1 MIALNIV
8 LMTLVTVGIVSL
20 LAWAIASDRRS
31 KRAAGGALAPSAAP
45 LHRNLVMPRELR
57 SHGGRSHASHAGHAG
72 QTDRP
77 RQSAS
82 SLA

>member
-1 MIALNIV
+1 MIALNIA
-8 LMTLVTVGIVSL
+8 LMTLVVVGIVSL
-20 LAWAIASDRRS
+20 LAWAISSDRRS
-31 KRAAGGALAPSAAP
+31 RRAAGGELAPSAAP

-57 SHGGRSHASHAGHAG
+57 AHGARAHTAHTAHAPRA
-72 QTDRP
+72 

>member
-31 KRAAGGALAPSAAP
+31 KRAAGGEFAPSAAP
-45 LHRNLVMPRELR
+45 LHHNLVMPRELR
-57 SHGGRSHASHAGHAG
+57 AHAGRVHSAP
-72 QTDRP
+72 RH

-82 SLA
+82 SLS

>member
-1 MIALNIV
+1 MIALNIT
-8 LMTLVTVGIVSL
+8 LMTLVVVGIVSL

-57 SHGGRSHASHAGHAG
+57 AHGARAHTAHTAR
-72 QTDRP
+72 TPRP

>member
-8 LMTLVTVGIVSL
+8 LMTLVVVGIVSL

-45 LHRNLVMPRELR
+45 LHRNLVMPLELR
-57 SHGGRSHASHAGHAG
+57 SHGGRAHTAHATHPAR
-72 QTDRP
+72 TRT
-77 RQSAS
+77 SAPS
-82 SLA
+82 AA

>member
-1 MIALNIV
+1 MIALNIA
-8 LMTLVTVGIVSL
+8 LMTLVAVGIVSL

-31 KRAAGGALAPSAAP
+31 KRTSGGELAPAAAP
-45 LHRNLVMPRELR
+45 LHHNLVMPRELR
-57 SHGGRSHASHAGHAG
+57 SHGGRAHTAHTAHATPAA
-72 QTDRP
+72 RP

>member
-1 MIALNIV
+1 MIALNIT
-8 LMTLVTVGIVSL
+8 LMTLVVVGIVSL
-20 LAWAIASDRRS
+20 LAWAITSDRRT
-31 KRAAGGALAPSAAP
+31 KRAAGGELAPSAAP

-57 SHGGRSHASHAGHAG
+57 AHGSRAHTTHTAHAPRS
-72 QTDRP
+72 

>member
-8 LMTLVTVGIVSL
+8 LMTLVVVGIVSTL
-20 LAWAIASDRRS
+20 VWAIASDRRS
-31 KRAAGGALAPSAAP
+31 KRAAGGELAPSAAP
-45 LHRNLVMPRELR
+45 LHHNLVMPRELR
-57 SHGGRSHASHAGHAG
+57 SHGGRAHTAHASHTTRA
-72 QTDRP
+72 